1 MPEINET
8 NGAGQNNGANT
19 MDISHGI
26 STATGQKR
34 FSTRKLDARIV
45 ELERKIGSIADA
57 TQSTGGLTEL
67 PQKLAELADQ
77 IAKLDER
84 VSKIAHA
91 VAQGNLAR

>member
-8 NGAGQNNGANT
+8 NGTGHGNGTDAI
-19 MDISHGI
+19 DVSHGI

-45 ELERKIGSIADA
+45 ELEKKIGSIADSA
-57 TQSTGGLTEL
+57 QRTGGMAEL
-67 PQKLAELADQ
+67 PQKIADLADQ
-77 IAKLDER
+77 IAKLDDR

-91 VAQGNLAR
+91 VAQANLVR

>member
-8 NGAGQNNGANT
+8 NGTGQGNGANA
-19 MDISHGI
+19 MDISTGI
-26 STATGQKR
+26 SAATGQKR

-45 ELERKIGSIADA
+45 ELERKIGSIADTA
-57 TQSTGGLTEL
+57 TDTLGEL
-67 PQKLAELADQ
+67 PQKLAQLADQ